1 MLRKLSKHC
10 KRPNLLESFNRT
22 WEGNR
27 HMAIFYQFYI
37 YLIIIAFLCC
47 ITWENS
53 IKSSKVTSSKCY
65 FMIH

>member
-27 HMAIFYQFYI
+27 HMAVL
-37 YLIIIAFLCC
+37 YLFNY
-47 ITWENS
+47 NS
-53 IKSSKVTSSKCY
+53 ILMLYYMGKLYKKQQSN
-65 FMIH
+65 F